1 MYIMGIYR
9 NLWKENILL
18 NKMGFDHP
26 KYAAKVLMFSHRS
39 DFPPKVP
46 PPHSSPRSPDEI
58 WDIISGRNQSES
70 QNYGEFTGCQKVNLW
85 HWSRPEWIFH
95 EYTKVFTFPRVTNR
109 SRAWRAGQS
118 SCRSC
123 RAISSIIPA
132 ALMSEMRFK
141 SANQRQRWGR
151 AANQRTG
158 MCHFLE
164 HWIRWDFR
172 RDCQWPLYADKIKE
186 LQGPANEEAGIIR
199 DDQSEARII
208 CNDQSEAAP
217 LPARGSDM

>member
-1 MYIMGIYR
+1 MSSSDIFGACLLKSYEGRPDAGKRKWKNTHKKWKTNHKKTFAINVHHGNSPESMKRKHTPKQNGFWSSKVCR
-9 NLWKENILL
+9 EGAHVHPTLWLSSKTSLL
-18 NKMGFDHP
+18 
-26 KYAAKVLMFSHRS
+26 
-39 DFPPKVP
+39 
-46 PPHSSPRSPDEI
+46 PHSSLRSPDEI

-118 SCRSC
+118 SCLSCRSC

-141 SANQRQRWGR
+141 SAN
-151 AANQRTG
+151 
-158 MCHFLE
+158 
-164 HWIRWDFR
+164 
-172 RDCQWPLYADKIKE
+172 
-186 LQGPANEEAGIIR
+186 
-199 DDQSEARII
+199 
-208 CNDQSEAAP
+208 
-217 LPARGSDM
+217 